1 MITLYEI
8 ALVMFVLQVYVL
20 KHTYWTKCY
29 GSSENIDSSTL
40 EPLKVPLWVV
50 LAMFLISLIPGG
62 FIGVSII
69 FWVIWL
75 KRFLDPEDGYRG
87 TLYTYWRFKDKIL
100 SKPI

>member
-1 MITLYEI
+1 MITLYVI

-20 KHTYWTKCY
+20 KHTYWTECY
-29 GSSENIDSSTL
+29 GDSKNIDPDTL
-40 EPLKVPLWVV
+40 EPLKVPLWTV

-69 FWVIWL
+69 FWAVYL
-75 KRFLDPEDGYRG
+75 KKLLDPEDTYRG
-87 TLYTYWRFKDKIL
+87 TPYTYWRFKDEIL